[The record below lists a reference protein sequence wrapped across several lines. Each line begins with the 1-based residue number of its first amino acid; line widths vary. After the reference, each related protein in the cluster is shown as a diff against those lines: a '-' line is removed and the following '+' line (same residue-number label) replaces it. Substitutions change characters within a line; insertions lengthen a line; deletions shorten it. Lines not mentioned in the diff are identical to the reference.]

1 MRVLDD
7 VQCSKLIQKLGLK
20 KNKIS
25 YLNKNIAGMK
35 NQDKRLSNFS
45 TILLI
50 WIIQEDRL

>member
-1 MRVLDD
+1 MFKTY
-7 VQCSKLIQKLGLK
+7 SKACFK

>member
-1 MRVLDD
+1 MRILDD
-7 VQCSKLIQKLGLK
+7 VQCSKLIQKLVLK

-35 NQDKRLSNFS
+35 NQDKRLNNFS